1 MEWPSDSIEPRWG
14 TSSRQ
19 KWKLLCHS
27 SPHPCRLLL
36 IPPSPRPTPETET
49 TIEPP
54 NPQNAKLIHCP
65 TSFRP
70 QTDSS
75 PQEETSNSEDDRS
88 NDEDSQDFRNSN
100 TIPSKQLKNRRNRY
114 HETTVPTKIK
124 LNITTEYKLR
134 ENSAS

>member
-1 MEWPSDSIEPRWG
+1 MEWPRTVLNQDGEQVLIRNG
-14 TSSRQ
+14 SSYVRV
-19 KWKLLCHS
+19 
-27 SPHPCRLLL
+27 HPCRLQL

-49 TIEPP
+49 TIEAP

-65 TSFRP
+65 TSFRL

-75 PQEETSNSEDDRS
+75 PQKETSNSEDDRS
-88 NDEDSQDFRNSN
+88 DDDDFQSSN
-100 TIPSKQLKNRRNRY
+100 TVPSKQLKNRHNRY

-134 ENSAS
+134 ENSAW